1 MVSSEFKFL
10 ATQNAQPESVLS
22 SLNSKLTCESGS
34 NFFVTMFYMIFDL
47 KNGRARYSSGGHLPA
62 VHIDTSGDARLLD
75 APEGTPLG
83 LVDSDYAGV
92 DIAIGKG
99 DVFVFYTDGV
109 TEAMN
114 SKRELYGEERL
125 VRVVTASRGF
135 TCKGILNA
143 IEKDVRSFEPKHKQH
158 DDITLVAVKIF

>member
-1 MVSSEFKFL
+1 
-10 ATQNAQPESVLS
+10 
-22 SLNSKLTCESGS
+22 
-34 NFFVTMFYMIFDL
+34 MFYMVFDL
-47 KNGRARYSSGGHLPA
+47 KNGKARYSSGGHLPA
-62 VHIDTSGDARLLD
+62 VHIDPSGGARLLD
-75 APEGTPLG
+75 TPEGTPLG

-92 DIAIGKG
+92 DIAVRKG

-125 VRVVTASRGF
+125 VKIIMASRNF

-143 IEKDVRSFEPKHKQH
+143 IEKDIKSFEPKHKQH